1 MDWDSGIFGSL
12 QVFRQNQPE
21 ADRPSAEDGGQAGC
35 WLLVS
40 CCWVLVAGCPENL
53 FEYYTD
59 KLKPSTILHV
69 MGVPFW

>member
-35 WLLVS
+35 WVLVS
-40 CCWVLVAGCPENL
+40 CCLVLGTGCWVLGAG
-53 FEYYTD
+53 Y
-59 KLKPSTILHV
+59 
-69 MGVPFW
+69 